1 MRHRL
6 RPVAVAVAAGLTL
19 SGCGVPERVV
29 GLHDA
34 PVEVMS
40 GAAFSEVAAEQI
52 TARVLGDAAT
62 ASALTGSD
70 AEKRRS
76 AVLTGPALRLAGVD
90 QKFAPPMEGKELA
103 APRAPRILA
112 LTAGRGWPRAI
123 LAATERGAVVTLHV
137 LTATSATSPFKLW
150 VSVPMEAGAS
160 VPALPPVADGTTLPE
175 GREGRVATARQV
187 LESYADQLDVPANT
201 ARSAIVGVTDAF
213 ATGLD
218 ASSAAQ
224 VKALGKLGTLSRRNA
239 VIVDDILGFRLA
251 DGGLIAFGQMTRT
264 DLVEPTSKAKRL
276 DLPRDL
282 VKLSGKK
289 AVTKSLELRWLET
302 IAVVVPATGAAT
314 VVGVEERMRG
324 ITAR

>member
-1 MRHRL
+1 MKLRL
-6 RPVAVAVAAGLTL
+6 GPVALAAGLIL
-19 SGCGVPERVV
+19 GGCGLPERVV

-34 PVEVMS
+34 PVEVTS

-52 TARVLGDAAT
+52 TSRVLGDAAT
-62 ASALTGSD
+62 ALAVTGSD
-70 AEKRRS
+70 AENRRA

-90 QKFAPPMEGKELA
+90 RKFAAPSEGNELA
-103 APRAPRILA
+103 APGRPQVLA

-123 LAATERGAVVTLHV
+123 LAATERGSVVTLHL

-160 VPALPPVADGTTLPE
+160 VPALPPIADGSTLPD
-175 GREGRVATARQV
+175 GRDERVATARQV

-201 ARSAIVGVTDAF
+201 ARSAIVGVKDAF

-218 ASSAAQ
+218 TSSAAQ
-224 VKALGKLGTLSRRNA
+224 VKALGKLGTLARKNA
-239 VIVDDILGFRLA
+239 VIIDDILGFRLA

-264 DLVEPTSKAKRL
+264 DLVKPTSKAKRL
-276 DLPRDL
+276 DLPKDL
-282 VKLSGKK
+282 AKLSGKK

-302 IAVVVPATGAAT
+302 IAVVIPATGSAT

-324 ITAR
+324 ITAK